1 MSTNARMASTEL
13 TYTDLSGLDF
23 RGCNLQLCSFAD
35 ADLAGAYFD
44 GARGEL
50 FDELEALRQRVEA
63 FDEVD
68 AERARQEAR
77 ADDLEVQLNECT
89 EERDNARLEASDHAA
104 QITDLQA
111 TLDRVN
117 EENAARVAVLE
128 ASLRA
133 LRGTVTP

>member
-13 TYTDLSGLDF
+13 THTDLSGLDF
-23 RGCNLQLCSFAD
+23 RGCDLQLCSFAD
-35 ADLAGAYFD
+35 ADMHGAYFD

-50 FDELEALRQRVEA
+50 FDELADLRQRVGA

-68 AERARQEAR
+68 AERAKQEAR

-89 EERDNARLEASDHAA
+89 EERDDLAA
-104 QITDLQA
+104 QIVDLQA

-117 EENAARVAVLE
+117 AENAARVAVLE

>member
-1 MSTNARMASTEL
+1 MSTNARLASTEL
-13 TYTDLSGLDF
+13 THTDLSGLDF

-35 ADLAGAYFD
+35 ADMHGALWD
-44 GARGEL
+44 GARGEM
-50 FDELEALRQRVEA
+50 FDELEALRTAKET

-68 AERARQEAR
+68 AERARQESR
-77 ADDLEVQLNECT
+77 ADDAEVQLNKCT
-89 EERDNARLEASDHAA
+89 EERDNARLEASDRAA
-104 QITDLQA
+104 QIVDLQA

-117 EENAARVAVLE
+117 EENAARLAVLE